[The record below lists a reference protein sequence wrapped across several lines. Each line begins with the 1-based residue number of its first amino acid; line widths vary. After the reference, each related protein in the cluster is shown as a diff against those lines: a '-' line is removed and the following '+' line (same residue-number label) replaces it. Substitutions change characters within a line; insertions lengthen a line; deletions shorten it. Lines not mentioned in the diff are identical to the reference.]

1 MITSERPVRRYRRD
15 SHRFAI
21 PGILALNDQ
30 ANGVGRRGSMTKPR
44 HRNGSP
50 RVVVVGGGF
59 AGLAAVKT
67 LSKIKPP
74 VRVTLLEQ
82 HNYHLFQP
90 LLYQL
95 ATGVVQPADIAHPV
109 RGIVRRYRRAGVRMA
124 TVSGVDFEAREVLTE
139 EGGRF
144 GYDYL
149 ILAAGATTNT
159 FGIPGVEEHSF
170 PLKTMPDA
178 LRLRAHLLHQFE
190 LADNNPAE
198 IERGALTVVVVGG
211 GPTGVEM
218 AGALHELF
226 KHVLV
231 HDFPDLDVHQARVVL
246 LEATDH
252 LLAPFH
258 PSSRKHA
265 LDILRRR
272 GVEVRLGQAMER
284 ATPDE
289 VVLKDGTMI
298 PTRTLIWGAGVRAN
312 PLADVLGLEQTRGGR
327 ILVGEDLSVPGRP
340 EVFVVGD
347 LAGAGDGKGGLLPQ
361 VAQPAIQQAR
371 HAARQIERTLQAAA
385 REPFAYKD
393 KGIMAT
399 IGRNAAVTELPSGA
413 RFQGVLAW
421 YMWLALHL
429 AYIIGFRS
437 RVAVLV
443 NWIWSYLTYDRHARI
458 IVAVEPSRRPAI
470 AARPPATTQP
480 QPAPERR

>member
-1 MITSERPVRRYRRD
+1 
-15 SHRFAI
+15 
-21 PGILALNDQ
+21 
-30 ANGVGRRGSMTKPR
+30 MTKPR
-44 HRNGSP
+44 NRNGSP

-59 AGLAAVKT
+59 AGLAAIKT
-67 LSKIKPP
+67 LAKVKPP
-74 VRVTLLEQ
+74 VRVLLLEQ

-109 RGIVRRYRRAGVRMA
+109 RGIVRRHRRASVRMA

-149 ILAAGATTNT
+149 VLAAGATTAT

-170 PLKTMPDA
+170 PLKSMPDA
-178 LRLRAHLLHQFE
+178 LRLRAHLLRQFE
-190 LADNNPAE
+190 LADNDPSE
-198 IERGALTVVVVGG
+198 IGRGALTVVVVGG

-231 HDFPDLDVHQARVVL
+231 HDFPDLDVNQARVVL

-258 PSSRKHA
+258 PSSRQHA
-265 LDILRRR
+265 LETLQRR
-272 GVEVRLGQAMER
+272 GVEVQLGQAMDR
-284 ATPDE
+284 ATPDQVE
-289 VVLKDGTMI
+289 LKDGTVI
-298 PTRTLIWGAGVRAN
+298 LTRTLIWGAGVRAH

-327 ILVGEDLSVPGRP
+327 IVVGDDLSVPGRP

-361 VAQPAIQQAR
+361 VAQPAIQEAK
-371 HAARQIERTLQAAA
+371 HAAQQIEHTLQGTA
-385 REPFAYKD
+385 RAPFSYKD
-393 KGIMAT
+393 RGIMAT

-413 RFQGVLAW
+413 RFKGPLAW
-421 YMWLALHL
+421 YMWLVLHL
-429 AYIIGFRS
+429 AYIVGFRS
-437 RVAVLV
+437 RVSVLV
-443 NWIWSYLTYDRHARI
+443 NWIWSYFTYDRHARI
-458 IVAVEPSRRPAI
+458 IVSVEPSPRPALK
-470 AARPPATTQP
+470 A
-480 QPAPERR
+480 PAPPQRTP

>member
-1 MITSERPVRRYRRD
+1 MTRTRY
-15 SHRFAI
+15 
-21 PGILALNDQ
+21 
-30 ANGVGRRGSMTKPR
+30 
-44 HRNGSP
+44 RNGSP
-50 RVVVVGGGF
+50 RVVVVGSGF
-59 AGLAAVKT
+59 AGLNAVKA
-67 LSKIKPP
+67 LAKVKPP
-74 VRVTLLEQ
+74 VKVILLEQ

-95 ATGVVQPADIAHPV
+95 ATGLVQPADIAHPV
-109 RGIVRRYRRAGVRMA
+109 RGIVRRYRRTSVRMA
-124 TVSGVDFEAREVLTE
+124 TVSGVDFDAKEVLTE

-144 GYDYL
+144 PYDYL
-149 ILAAGATTNT
+149 VLAAGATTNT

-170 PLKTMPDA
+170 PLKSMPDA
-178 LRLRAHLLHQFE
+178 LRLRAHLLRQFE
-190 LADNNPAE
+190 LAENDPGEVAK
-198 IERGALTVVVVGG
+198 GALTVVVVGG

-231 HDFPDLDVHQARVVL
+231 HDFPDLDIDQARVVL
-246 LEATDH
+246 LEAMDH

-258 PSSRKHA
+258 PSSRQHA
-265 LDILRRR
+265 LETLNKR
-272 GVEVRLGQAMER
+272 GVEVRLSSAMER

-289 VVLKDGTMI
+289 VVLKDGTVI
-298 PTRTLIWGAGVRAN
+298 PTRTLIWGAGVRAH

-361 VAQPAIQQAR
+361 VAQPAIQEAK
-371 HAARQIERTLQAAA
+371 HAAQNIGRTLNG
-385 REPFAYKD
+385 EPRTSFEYKD
-393 KGIMAT
+393 KGTMAT

-413 RFQGVLAW
+413 RFKGALAW

-458 IVAVEPSRRPAI
+458 IVAVEANPPRALEPPRPA
-470 AARPPATTQP
+470 A
-480 QPAPERR
+480 QPASAPRRR

>member
-1 MITSERPVRRYRRD
+1 MAGARKRD
-15 SHRFAI
+15 GLPH
-21 PGILALNDQ
+21 
-30 ANGVGRRGSMTKPR
+30 
-44 HRNGSP
+44 
-50 RVVVVGGGF
+50 VVVVGGGF

-67 LSKIKPP
+67 LSKVKPP

-95 ATGVVQPADIAHPV
+95 ATGLVQPADIAHPV
-109 RGIVRRYRRAGVRMA
+109 RGIVRRYRRTSVRMA
-124 TVSGVDFEAREVLTE
+124 TVSGVDLDAREVLTD
-139 EGGRF
+139 EGRRF

-149 ILAAGATTNT
+149 ILAAGATTAT
-159 FGIPGVEEHSF
+159 FGIPGVAEHSF

-178 LRLRAHLLHQFE
+178 LRLRAHLLRQFE
-190 LADNNPAE
+190 QAE
-198 IERGALTVVVVGG
+198 NDPSVIDQGALTVVVVGG

-231 HDFPDLDVHQARVVL
+231 HDFPDIDITQARVVL

-265 LDILRRR
+265 AEILHKR
-272 GVEVRLGQAMER
+272 GVEVRLGQALER

-289 VVLKDGTMI
+289 VRLKDGTVI
-298 PTRTLIWGAGVRAN
+298 PTRTLVWGAGVRAN

-327 ILVGEDLSVPGRP
+327 ILVGDDLGVPGRP
-340 EVFVVGD
+340 EVLVVGD

-361 VAQPAIQQAR
+361 VAQPAIQEAK
-371 HAARQIERTLQAAA
+371 HAALQVQHSLDGTPRT
-385 REPFAYKD
+385 PFAYKD
-393 KGIMAT
+393 RGIMAT

-413 RFQGVLAW
+413 RFKGVLAW
-421 YMWLALHL
+421 YMWLVLHL
-429 AYIIGFRS
+429 AYIVGFRS
-437 RVAVLV
+437 RISVLV

-458 IVAVEPSRRPAI
+458 IVAVEPSRRPDAPAQPPV
-470 AARPPATTQP
+470 AAPSEAESRERPVVG
-480 QPAPERR
+480 

>member
-1 MITSERPVRRYRRD
+1 
-15 SHRFAI
+15 
-21 PGILALNDQ
+21 LNDQ
-30 ANGVGRRGSMTKPR
+30 AEEGGPMSKSRS
-44 HRNGSP
+44 RNGSP

-59 AGLAAVKT
+59 AGLAVVKT
-67 LSKIKPP
+67 LAKLKPP

-109 RGIVRRYRRAGVRMA
+109 RGIVRRFRRTSVRMG
-124 TVSGVDFEAREVLTE
+124 TVSGVDFDAKQVLTE
-139 EGGRF
+139 GGGRF

-149 ILAAGATTNT
+149 VLAAGATTAT

-170 PLKTMPDA
+170 PLKNMPDA

-190 LADNNPAE
+190 LAENDPAM
-198 IERGALTVVVVGG
+198 IDKGALTVVVVGG

-231 HDFPDLDVHQARVVL
+231 HDFPELDINQSRVVL

-258 PSSRKHA
+258 PSSRRHA
-265 LDILRRR
+265 LDILQKR
-272 GVEVRLGQAMER
+272 GVEVRLGQAMAH

-289 VVLKDGTMI
+289 VVLKDGSVI

-312 PLADVLGLEQTRGGR
+312 PLADILGLEQGRGGR
-327 ILVGEDLSVPGRP
+327 ILVGDDLSVPGRP

-361 VAQPAIQQAR
+361 VAQPAIQEGR
-371 HAARQIERTLQAAA
+371 HAALQIGRTLNG
-385 REPFAYKD
+385 EPRTGFRYKD

-399 IGRNAAVTELPSGA
+399 IGRNAAVTELPNGA
-413 RFQGVLAW
+413 RFKGVLAW
-421 YMWLALHL
+421 YMWLVLHL
-429 AYIIGFRS
+429 AYIVGFRS
-437 RVAVLV
+437 RIAVLV

-458 IVAVEPSRRPAI
+458 IVAVETGRR
-470 AARPPATTQP
+470 AATPGQPPAAASETT
-480 QPAPERR
+480 ASERPVSR

>member
-1 MITSERPVRRYRRD
+1 
-15 SHRFAI
+15 
-21 PGILALNDQ
+21 
-30 ANGVGRRGSMTKPR
+30 MTR
-44 HRNGSP
+44 ARNRNGSP

-67 LSKIKPP
+67 LSKIRPP
-74 VRVTLLEQ
+74 VRTTLLEQ

-109 RGIVRRYRRAGVRMA
+109 RGIIRRYRRASVRMA
-124 TVSGVDFEAREVLTE
+124 TVTGVDFDAREVLTQ
-139 EGGRF
+139 EGRSF
-144 GYDYL
+144 PYDYL
-149 ILAAGATTNT
+149 VLAAGATTNT
-159 FGIPGVEEHSF
+159 FGIPGVEEYSF

-178 LRLRAHLLHQFE
+178 LQLRAHLLRQFE
-190 LADNNPAE
+190 LADNDPSE
-198 IERGALTVVVVGG
+198 VDRGAMTVVVVGG

-231 HDFPDLDVHQARVVL
+231 HDFPDLDINQARVVL
-246 LEATDH
+246 LEAMDH

-258 PSSRKHA
+258 PSSRQHA
-265 LDILRRR
+265 LDILQKR
-272 GVEVRLGQAMER
+272 GVEVRLGSAMER

-289 VVLKDGTMI
+289 VVLKDGSVI
-298 PTRTLIWGAGVRAN
+298 PTRTLIWGAGVRAH

-327 ILVGEDLSVPGRP
+327 ILVGEDLAVPGRP

-361 VAQPAIQQAR
+361 VAQPAIQEAK
-371 HAARQIERTLQAAA
+371 HAAQNIERTLKG
-385 REPFAYKD
+385 EPRTPFEYHD
-393 KGIMAT
+393 KGTMAT

-413 RFQGVLAW
+413 RFKGPLAW
-421 YMWLALHL
+421 YMWLVLHL

-443 NWIWSYLTYDRHARI
+443 NWIWSYFTYDRHARI
-458 IVAVEPSRRPAI
+458 IVSVEPSPRPVLESPPRR
-470 AARPPATTQP
+470 
-480 QPAPERR
+480 

>member
-1 MITSERPVRRYRRD
+1 MARSR
-15 SHRFAI
+15 
-21 PGILALNDQ
+21 N
-30 ANGVGRRGSMTKPR
+30 
-44 HRNGSP
+44 RNGSP

-59 AGLAAVKT
+59 AGLAATKS
-67 LSKIKPP
+67 LSKLKPP

-109 RGIVRRYRRAGVRMA
+109 RGIVRHYRRASVRMV

-139 EGGRF
+139 EGARF
-144 GYDYL
+144 NYDYL
-149 ILAAGATTNT
+149 VLAAGATTAT

-178 LRLRAHLLHQFE
+178 LRLRAHLLRQFE

-198 IERGALTVVVVGG
+198 IDNGALTVVVVGG

-231 HDFPDLDVHQARVVL
+231 HDFPDLDVNRARVVL

-258 PSSRKHA
+258 PSSRQHA
-265 LDILRRR
+265 YDILTKR
-272 GVEVRLGQAMER
+272 GVEVRLGQAMDR
-284 ATPDE
+284 ATPDQVE
-289 VVLKDGTMI
+289 LKDGTVI

-361 VAQPAIQQAR
+361 VAQPAIQQAK
-371 HAARQIERTLQAAA
+371 HAAGQIQHTLAGTA

-393 KGIMAT
+393 RGIMAT

-421 YMWLALHL
+421 YMWLVLHL

-458 IVAVEPSRRPAI
+458 IVSVEPSPRPALR
-470 AARPPATTQP
+470 A
-480 QPAPERR
+480 PAPPQRTP

>member
-1 MITSERPVRRYRRD
+1 
-15 SHRFAI
+15 
-21 PGILALNDQ
+21 LNDQ
-30 ANGVGRRGSMTKPR
+30 VEGGASMTKPR
-44 HRNGSP
+44 NRNGSP
-50 RVVVVGGGF
+50 HVVVVGGGF

-67 LSKIKPP
+67 LAKVKPP

-95 ATGVVQPADIAHPV
+95 ATGLVQPADIAHPV
-109 RGIVRRYRRAGVRMA
+109 RGIVRRYRRTSVRMT
-124 TVSGVDFEAREVLTE
+124 TVSGVDLDAREVLTE
-139 EGGRF
+139 EGRRF
-144 GYDYL
+144 GYDHL
-149 ILAAGATTNT
+149 IVAAGATTAT

-170 PLKTMPDA
+170 PLKSMPDA
-178 LRLRAHLLHQFE
+178 LRLRAHLLRQFE
-190 LADNNPAE
+190 LAENDPAE
-198 IERGALTVVVVGG
+198 IDKGALTVVVVGG

-231 HDFPDLDVHQARVVL
+231 HDFPDLDIGQARVVL

-265 LDILRRR
+265 LDILQKR

-289 VVLKDGTMI
+289 VVLKDGTVI
-298 PTRTLIWGAGVRAN
+298 PTRTLIWGAGVRAH
-312 PLADVLGLEQTRGGR
+312 PLADILGLEQTRGGR
-327 ILVGEDLSVPGRP
+327 IVVGEDLSAPGRP

-347 LAGAGDGKGGLLPQ
+347 LAGAPDGKGGLHPQ
-361 VAQPAIQQAR
+361 VAQPAIQEAR
-371 HAARQIERTLQAAA
+371 HAAQNIELTLKGEPRTG
-385 REPFAYKD
+385 FVYKD
-393 KGIMAT
+393 KGTMAT

-413 RFQGVLAW
+413 RFKGPLAW
-421 YMWLALHL
+421 YMWLVLHL

-443 NWIWSYLTYDRHARI
+443 DWIWSYLTYDRHARI
-458 IVAVEPSRRPAI
+458 IVAVEP
-470 AARPPATTQP
+470 AARPALEQRPPP
-480 QPAPERR
+480 QRTP

>member
-1 MITSERPVRRYRRD
+1 MAKLR
-15 SHRFAI
+15 
-21 PGILALNDQ
+21 N
-30 ANGVGRRGSMTKPR
+30 
-44 HRNGSP
+44 RNGSP

-59 AGLAAVKT
+59 AGLSAIKT

-74 VRVTLLEQ
+74 VKVTLLEQ

-95 ATGVVQPADIAHPV
+95 ATGLVQPADIAHPV
-109 RGIVRRYRRAGVRMA
+109 RGIVRRYRTSVRMA
-124 TVSGVDFEAREVLTE
+124 TVSGVDFDAKQVLTA

-149 ILAAGATTNT
+149 ILAAGATTAT

-170 PLKTMPDA
+170 PLKSMPDA
-178 LRLRAHLLHQFE
+178 LQLRAHLLGQFE
-190 LADNNPAE
+190 LADNDPSQIAK
-198 IERGALTVVVVGG
+198 GALTVVVVGG

-218 AGALHELF
+218 AGAIHELF

-231 HDFPDLDVHQARVVL
+231 HDFPDLDINQARVVL

-258 PSSRKHA
+258 PSSRRHA
-265 LDILRRR
+265 LDTLRKR

-284 ATPDE
+284 VTPDE
-289 VVLKDGTMI
+289 VVLKDGTVI
-298 PTRTLIWGAGVRAN
+298 PTRTLIWGAGVRAH
-312 PLADVLGLEQTRGGR
+312 PLADILGLEQTRGSR
-327 ILVGEDLSVPGRP
+327 IVVGEDLAVPGRP

-361 VAQPAIQQAR
+361 VAQPAIQEAK
-371 HAARQIERTLQAAA
+371 HAALNIERTLKG
-385 REPFAYKD
+385 EPRTGFAYKD

-399 IGRNAAVTELPSGA
+399 IGRNAAVTELPNGA
-413 RFQGVLAW
+413 RFKGVLAW
-421 YMWLALHL
+421 YMWLVLHL
-429 AYIIGFRS
+429 AYIVGFRS

-458 IVAVEPSRRPAI
+458 IVSVEPSPRPVLEV
-470 AARPPATTQP
+470 RTPPQRTP
-480 QPAPERR
+480 

>member
-1 MITSERPVRRYRRD
+1 
-15 SHRFAI
+15 
-21 PGILALNDQ
+21 
-30 ANGVGRRGSMTKPR
+30 MTKSR
-44 HRNGSP
+44 NRNGSP

-59 AGLAAVKT
+59 AGLNAVKA
-67 LSKIKPP
+67 LAKIKPP

-95 ATGVVQPADIAHPV
+95 ATGLVQPADIAHPV

-124 TVSGVDFEAREVLTE
+124 TVSGVDLEAKEVLTD
-139 EGGRF
+139 EGRRF
-144 GYDYL
+144 PYDYL
-149 ILAAGATTNT
+149 ILAAGATTAT
-159 FGIPGVEEHSF
+159 FGIPGVEEHGF
-170 PLKTMPDA
+170 PLKSMPDA
-178 LRLRAHLLHQFE
+178 LRLRAHLLRQFE
-190 LADNNPAE
+190 LAENDPAE
-198 IERGALTVVVVGG
+198 IDRGALTVVVGGG

-231 HDFPDLDVHQARVVL
+231 HDFPDLDINQARVVL
-246 LEATDH
+246 LEAMDH

-258 PSSRKHA
+258 PSSRQHA
-265 LDILRRR
+265 LDILRKR
-272 GVEVRLGQAMER
+272 GVEVRLGQALDR

-289 VVLKDGTMI
+289 VILKDGTVI
-298 PTRTLIWGAGVRAN
+298 PTRTLVWGAGVRAN

-327 ILVGEDLSVPGRP
+327 IVVGEDLSVPGRP

-361 VAQPAIQQAR
+361 VAQPAIQEAR
-371 HAARQIERTLQAAA
+371 HAAQNIERTLKG
-385 REPFAYKD
+385 EPRTGFTYKD

-413 RFQGVLAW
+413 RFKGVLAW

-458 IVAVEPSRRPAI
+458 IVAVEPQRRPALAPPPVP
-470 AARPPATTQP
+470 AASAPTPAAEAAKDRPVVG
-480 QPAPERR
+480 

>member
-1 MITSERPVRRYRRD
+1 MARAR
-15 SHRFAI
+15 
-21 PGILALNDQ
+21 N
-30 ANGVGRRGSMTKPR
+30 
-44 HRNGSP
+44 RNGSP

-67 LSKIKPP
+67 LSKLRPP
-74 VRVTLLEQ
+74 VRTTLLEQ

-109 RGIVRRYRRAGVRMA
+109 RGIVRRYRRASVRMA
-124 TVSGVDFEAREVLTE
+124 TVTGVDFDTREVLTQ
-139 EGGRF
+139 EGRSF
-144 GYDYL
+144 PYDYL
-149 ILAAGATTNT
+149 VLAAGATTNT
-159 FGIPGVEEHSF
+159 FGIPGVEEYSF

-178 LRLRAHLLHQFE
+178 LQLRAHLLRQFE
-190 LADNNPAE
+190 LADNDPGE
-198 IERGALTVVVVGG
+198 IARGAMTVVVVGG

-231 HDFPDLDVHQARVVL
+231 HDFPDLDMDQARVVL
-246 LEATDH
+246 LEAMDH

-258 PSSRKHA
+258 PSSRQHA
-265 LDILRRR
+265 LETLVKR

-289 VVLKDGTMI
+289 VVLKDGTVI
-298 PTRTLIWGAGVRAN
+298 PTRTLIWGAGVRAH
-312 PLADVLGLEQTRGGR
+312 PLSDVLGLEQTRGGR
-327 ILVGEDLSVPGRP
+327 ILVGDDLSVPGRP

-361 VAQPAIQQAR
+361 VAQPAIQEAR
-371 HAARQIERTLQAAA
+371 HAAQNIERTLKG
-385 REPFAYKD
+385 EPRTAFAYHD

-399 IGRNAAVTELPSGA
+399 IGRNAAVTELPSGT
-413 RFQGVLAW
+413 RFKGPLAW
-421 YMWLALHL
+421 YMWLVLHL

-443 NWIWSYLTYDRHARI
+443 NWIWSYFTYDRHARI
-458 IVAVEPSRRPAI
+458 IVSVEPSPRPVLEAPPRR
-470 AARPPATTQP
+470 
-480 QPAPERR
+480 

>member
-1 MITSERPVRRYRRD
+1 MR
-15 SHRFAI
+15 
-21 PGILALNDQ
+21 
-30 ANGVGRRGSMTKPR
+30 KPR
-44 HRNGSP
+44 RSRNGSP

-67 LSKIKPP
+67 LSRIKPP

-95 ATGVVQPADIAHPV
+95 ATGLVQPADIAHPV
-109 RGIVRRYRRAGVRMA
+109 RGIVRRYRRCGVRMA
-124 TVSGVDFEAREVLTE
+124 TVSGVDFDAKEVLTE
-139 EGGRF
+139 EGRRF
-144 GYDYL
+144 PYDYL
-149 ILAAGATTNT
+149 VLAAGATTAT
-159 FGIPGVEEHSF
+159 FGIPGVEEHGF

-190 LADNNPAE
+190 LAENDPAE
-198 IERGALTVVVVGG
+198 IDKGALTVVVGGG

-231 HDFPDLDVHQARVVL
+231 HDFPDLDIHQARVVL
-246 LEATDH
+246 LEAMDH

-258 PSSRKHA
+258 PSSRRHA
-265 LDILRRR
+265 LDTLRKRE
-272 GVEVRLGQAMER
+272 VEVLLSHALDR

-289 VVLKDGTMI
+289 VHLKDGTVI
-298 PTRTLIWGAGVRAN
+298 PTRTLVWGAGVRAN

-327 ILVGEDLSVPGRP
+327 IVVGEDLSVPGRP

-361 VAQPAIQQAR
+361 VAQPAIQEAR
-371 HAARQIERTLQAAA
+371 HAARQIEHTLNGTE
-385 REPFAYKD
+385 REGFVYKD

-413 RFQGVLAW
+413 KFKGPLAW
-421 YMWLALHL
+421 YMWLVLHL

-458 IVAVEPSRRPAI
+458 IVAVEPSRRAG
-470 AARPPATTQP
+470 A
-480 QPAPERR
+480 PAPRPAAAGATPAAPTEAAAPGRPVG

>member
-1 MITSERPVRRYRRD
+1 MR
-15 SHRFAI
+15 
-21 PGILALNDQ
+21 
-30 ANGVGRRGSMTKPR
+30 KPR
-44 HRNGSP
+44 SRNGSP
-50 RVVVVGGGF
+50 HVVVVGGGF

-67 LSKIKPP
+67 LAKIKPP
-74 VRVTLLEQ
+74 VRATLLEQ

-95 ATGVVQPADIAHPV
+95 ATGLVQPADIAHPV
-109 RGIVRRYRRAGVRMA
+109 RGIVRRYRRTSVRMA
-124 TVSGVDFEAREVLTE
+124 TVSGVDFDAREVLTE
-139 EGGRF
+139 EGRRF

-149 ILAAGATTNT
+149 ILAAGATTAT

-170 PLKTMPDA
+170 PLKSMPDA
-178 LRLRAHLLHQFE
+178 LRLRAHLLRQFE
-190 LADNNPAE
+190 LAESDPAE
-198 IERGALTVVVVGG
+198 IGKGALTVVVVGG

-231 HDFPDLDVHQARVVL
+231 HDFPDLDIDQTRVVL

-258 PSSRKHA
+258 PSSRQHA
-265 LDILRRR
+265 LEILAKR
-272 GVEVRLGQAMER
+272 GVEVRLGQALEQ

-289 VVLKDGTMI
+289 VRLKDGTVI
-298 PTRTLIWGAGVRAN
+298 PTRTLIWGAGVRAH
-312 PLADVLGLEQTRGGR
+312 PMADTLGLEQTRGGR
-327 ILVGEDLSVPGRP
+327 IVVGDDLSVTGRP

-347 LAGAGDGKGGLLPQ
+347 LAGAADGKGGLLPQ
-361 VAQPAIQQAR
+361 VAQPAIQEAR
-371 HAARQIERTLQAAA
+371 HAALQIQHSLDGTDRTGF
-385 REPFAYKD
+385 EYKD

-413 RFQGVLAW
+413 RFKGVIAW
-421 YMWLALHL
+421 YMWLVLHL
-429 AYIIGFRS
+429 AYIVGFRS

-458 IVAVEPSRRPAI
+458 IVAVEPTRR
-470 AARPPATTQP
+470 AARAGPPPA
-480 QPAPERR
+480 PAAAPSPAASGDRPVVP

>member
-1 MITSERPVRRYRRD
+1 
-15 SHRFAI
+15 
-21 PGILALNDQ
+21 
-30 ANGVGRRGSMTKPR
+30 MTKLR
-44 HRNGSP
+44 SRNGSP

-59 AGLAAVKT
+59 AGLAAIKT
-67 LSKIKPP
+67 LAKLKPP

-95 ATGVVQPADIAHPV
+95 ATGLVQPADIAHPV
-109 RGIVRRYRRAGVRMA
+109 RGIVRRYRRTSVRMA
-124 TVSGVDFEAREVLTE
+124 TVAGVDFEAREVLTE

-149 ILAAGATTNT
+149 VLAAGATTAT

-178 LRLRAHLLHQFE
+178 LRLRAHLLSQFE
-190 LADNNPAE
+190 LAENDPAE

-231 HDFPDLDVHQARVVL
+231 HDFPDLDIHQARVVL

-258 PSSRKHA
+258 PSSRQHA
-265 LDILRRR
+265 LDTLNKR

-284 ATPDE
+284 ATPDQ
-289 VVLKDGTMI
+289 VALKDGTVI
-298 PTRTLIWGAGVRAN
+298 PTRTLIWGAGVRAH

-327 ILVGEDLSVPGRP
+327 IVVGDDLSVPGRP

-361 VAQPAIQQAR
+361 VAQPAIQEAK
-371 HAARQIERTLQAAA
+371 HAAQNIERTLQGTA
-385 REPFAYKD
+385 RTAFSYKD

-399 IGRNAAVTELPSGA
+399 IGRNAAVTELPNGA
-413 RFQGVLAW
+413 RFKGVLAW
-421 YMWLALHL
+421 YMWLVLHL

-437 RVAVLV
+437 RIAVLV

-458 IVAVEPSRRPAI
+458 IVSVEPSPRPALK
-470 AARPPATTQP
+470 A
-480 QPAPERR
+480 PAPPQRTP

>member
-1 MITSERPVRRYRRD
+1 
-15 SHRFAI
+15 
-21 PGILALNDQ
+21 
-30 ANGVGRRGSMTKPR
+30 MTKLR
-44 HRNGSP
+44 NRNGSP

-59 AGLAAVKT
+59 AGLAAIKALAKV
-67 LSKIKPP
+67 KPP
-74 VRVTLLEQ
+74 VRVLLLEQ

-95 ATGVVQPADIAHPV
+95 ATGLVQPADIAHPV
-109 RGIVRRYRRAGVRMA
+109 RGIVRRYRRTSVRMA
-124 TVSGVDFEAREVLTE
+124 TVAGVDFEAREVLTE

-149 ILAAGATTNT
+149 LLAAGATTAT

-178 LRLRAHLLHQFE
+178 LRLRAHLLRQFE
-190 LADNNPAE
+190 LADNDPAE
-198 IERGALTVVVVGG
+198 VERGALTVVVVGG

-218 AGALHELF
+218 AGALQELF

-231 HDFPDLDVHQARVVL
+231 HDFPDLDINQARVVL

-258 PSSRKHA
+258 PSSRQHA
-265 LDILRRR
+265 LETLNKR

-284 ATPDE
+284 ATPDQ
-289 VVLKDGTMI
+289 VVLKDGTVI
-298 PTRTLIWGAGVRAN
+298 PTRTLIWGAGVRAH
-312 PLADVLGLEQTRGGR
+312 PLADHLGLEQARGGR
-327 ILVGEDLSVPGRP
+327 IVVGDDLSVPGRP

-361 VAQPAIQQAR
+361 VAQPAIQEAK
-371 HAARQIERTLQAAA
+371 HAAQNIERTLQDTA
-385 REPFAYKD
+385 RTGFAYKD

-413 RFQGVLAW
+413 RFKGVLAW
-421 YMWLALHL
+421 YMWLVLHL

-458 IVAVEPSRRPAI
+458 IVSVEPSPRPALK
-470 AARPPATTQP
+470 A
-480 QPAPERR
+480 PAPPQRTP

>member
-1 MITSERPVRRYRRD
+1 
-15 SHRFAI
+15 
-21 PGILALNDQ
+21 
-30 ANGVGRRGSMTKPR
+30 MTR
-44 HRNGSP
+44 ARNRNGSP

-67 LSKIKPP
+67 LSKVRPP
-74 VRVTLLEQ
+74 VRTTLLEQ

-109 RGIVRRYRRAGVRMA
+109 RGIVRRYRRASVRMA
-124 TVSGVDFEAREVLTE
+124 TVTGVDFDAREVLTQ
-139 EGGRF
+139 EGRGF
-144 GYDYL
+144 PYDYL
-149 ILAAGATTNT
+149 VLAAGATTNT
-159 FGIPGVEEHSF
+159 FGIPGVEEYSF

-178 LRLRAHLLHQFE
+178 LQLRAHLLRQFE
-190 LADNNPAE
+190 LADNDPDE
-198 IERGALTVVVVGG
+198 IAKGAMTVVVVGG

-231 HDFPDLDVHQARVVL
+231 HDFPDLDINLARVVL
-246 LEATDH
+246 LEAMGH

-258 PSSRKHA
+258 PSSRQHA
-265 LDILRRR
+265 LDTLKKR
-272 GVEVRLGQAMER
+272 GVEVRLGSAMER

-289 VVLKDGTMI
+289 VVLKDGSVI
-298 PTRTLIWGAGVRAN
+298 PTRTLIWGAGVRAH

-327 ILVGEDLSVPGRP
+327 ILVGDDLSVPGRP

-361 VAQPAIQQAR
+361 VAQPAIQEAR
-371 HAARQIERTLQAAA
+371 HAAQNIERTLKG
-385 REPFAYKD
+385 EPRTAFEYHD
-393 KGIMAT
+393 KGTMAT
-399 IGRNAAVTELPSGA
+399 IGRNAAVTELPNGA
-413 RFQGVLAW
+413 RFKGPLAW
-421 YMWLALHL
+421 YMWLVLHL

-443 NWIWSYLTYDRHARI
+443 NWIWSYFTYDRHARI
-458 IVAVEPSRRPAI
+458 IVSVEPSPRPVLE
-470 AARPPATTQP
+470 ARP
-480 QPAPERR
+480 RR

>member
-1 MITSERPVRRYRRD
+1 VVAAEEAGP
-15 SHRFAI
+15 
-21 PGILALNDQ
+21 
-30 ANGVGRRGSMTKPR
+30 MTKSR
-44 HRNGSP
+44 NRNGSP

-59 AGLAAVKT
+59 AGLNAVKS
-67 LSKIKPP
+67 LAKIKPP

-149 ILAAGATTNT
+149 VLAAGAITAT
-159 FGIPGVEEHSF
+159 FGIPGVEEHGF
-170 PLKTMPDA
+170 PLKSMPDA

-190 LADNNPAE
+190 LADNDPAQVE
-198 IERGALTVVVVGG
+198 KGALTVVVGGG

-231 HDFPDLDVHQARVVL
+231 HDFPDLDINQAKVVL
-246 LEATDH
+246 LEAMDH

-258 PSSRKHA
+258 PSSRQHA
-265 LDILRRR
+265 LDILRKR
-272 GVEVRLGQAMER
+272 GVEVRLGQALDR
-284 ATPDE
+284 ATPDG
-289 VVLKDGTMI
+289 VILKDGTVI
-298 PTRTLIWGAGVRAN
+298 ATRTLVWGAGVRAH

-327 ILVGEDLSVPGRP
+327 IVVGEDLSVPGRP

-371 HAARQIERTLQAAA
+371 HTAQNIERTLKG
-385 REPFAYKD
+385 EPRTGFEYKD

-413 RFQGVLAW
+413 RFKGALAW

-443 NWIWSYLTYDRHARI
+443 NWIWSYFTYDRHARI
-458 IVAVEPSRRPAI
+458 IVAVEPQRRPAL
-470 AARPPATTQP
+470 AA
-480 QPAPERR
+480 PAPAAPAQAAQAAEAAKDRPVVG

>member
-1 MITSERPVRRYRRD
+1 MAGARKRD
-15 SHRFAI
+15 GLPH
-21 PGILALNDQ
+21 
-30 ANGVGRRGSMTKPR
+30 
-44 HRNGSP
+44 
-50 RVVVVGGGF
+50 VVVVGGGF

-67 LSKIKPP
+67 LSKVKPP

-95 ATGVVQPADIAHPV
+95 ATGLVQPADIAHPV
-109 RGIVRRYRRAGVRMA
+109 RGVVRRYRRTRVRMA
-124 TVSGVDFEAREVLTE
+124 TVTGVDLDARQVLV
-139 EGGRF
+139 GDGRRV
-144 GYDYL
+144 GYDHL
-149 ILAAGATTNT
+149 ILAAGATTAT

-178 LRLRAHLLHQFE
+178 LRLRAHLLQQFE
-190 LADNNPAE
+190 LAENDPTV
-198 IERGALTVVVVGG
+198 IDQGVLTVVVVGG

-231 HDFPDLDVHQARVVL
+231 HDFPEIDIARTRVVL

-252 LLAPFH
+252 LLTPFH

-265 LDILRRR
+265 LEILAKR
-272 GVEVRLGQAMER
+272 GVEVRLGQALER

-289 VVLKDGTMI
+289 VKLKDGTVI
-298 PTRTLIWGAGVRAN
+298 PTKTLVWGAGVRAN
-312 PLADVLGLEQTRGGR
+312 PLADVVGLEQTRGGR

-361 VAQPAIQQAR
+361 VAQPAIQEAR
-371 HAARQIERTLQAAA
+371 HAALQIQHTLEGTP
-385 REPFAYKD
+385 REGFVYKD

-413 RFQGVLAW
+413 RFKGVLAW
-421 YMWLALHL
+421 YMWLVLHL
-429 AYIIGFRS
+429 AYIVGFRS

-458 IVAVEPSRRPAI
+458 IVAVEPSRRPDAP
-470 AARPPATTQP
+470 AQPSPPPAP
-480 QPAPERR
+480 SEAVSRDRPVVG

>member
-1 MITSERPVRRYRRD
+1 MAKLR
-15 SHRFAI
+15 
-21 PGILALNDQ
+21 N
-30 ANGVGRRGSMTKPR
+30 
-44 HRNGSP
+44 RNGSP

-74 VRVTLLEQ
+74 VKVLLLEQ

-95 ATGVVQPADIAHPV
+95 ATGLVQPADIAHPI
-109 RGIVRRYRRAGVRMA
+109 RGIVRRYRTSVRMA
-124 TVSGVDFEAREVLTE
+124 TVSGVDFDAKQVLTA

-149 ILAAGATTNT
+149 VLAAGATTAT
-159 FGIPGVEEHSF
+159 FGIPGVDEHSF
-170 PLKTMPDA
+170 PLKSMPDA
-178 LRLRAHLLHQFE
+178 LQLRAHLLHQFE
-190 LADNNPAE
+190 LADNDPSEVA
-198 IERGALTVVVVGG
+198 RGALTVVVVGG

-231 HDFPDLDVHQARVVL
+231 HDFPDLDINQARVIL

-258 PSSRKHA
+258 PSSRQHA
-265 LDILRRR
+265 LDTLNKR

-284 ATPDE
+284 AGPEE

-298 PTRTLIWGAGVRAN
+298 PTRTLIWGAGVRAH

-327 ILVGEDLSVPGRP
+327 IVVGEDMSVPGRP

-361 VAQPAIQQAR
+361 VAQPAIQEAR
-371 HAARQIERTLQAAA
+371 HAARNIERTLKG
-385 REPFAYKD
+385 EPRTGFEYKD

-421 YMWLALHL
+421 YMWLVLHL
-429 AYIIGFRS
+429 AYIVGFRS

-458 IVAVEPSRRPAI
+458 IVSVEPSPRPLLEP
-470 AARPPATTQP
+470 RTPPQRTP
-480 QPAPERR
+480 

>member
-1 MITSERPVRRYRRD
+1 M
-15 SHRFAI
+15 A
-21 PGILALNDQ
+21 
-30 ANGVGRRGSMTKPR
+30 RRGNNRLP
-44 HRNGSP
+44 H
-50 RVVVVGGGF
+50 VVVVGGGF
-59 AGLAAVKT
+59 AGLSAVKA
-67 LSKIKPP
+67 LAKQKPP

-95 ATGVVQPADIAHPV
+95 ATGLVQPADIAHPV
-109 RGIVRRYRRAGVRMA
+109 RGIVRRYRRTSVRMA
-124 TVSGVDFEAREVLTE
+124 TVTGVDVDARQVVTG
-139 EGGRF
+139 EGHAI
-144 GYDYL
+144 GYDWL
-149 ILAAGATTNT
+149 ILAAGATTAT

-170 PLKTMPDA
+170 PLKTMPEA

-190 LADNNPAE
+190 QAVNDPAA
-198 IERGALTVVVVGG
+198 IDQGALTVVVVGG

-226 KHVLV
+226 RHVLA
-231 HDFPDLDVHQARVVL
+231 HDFPDLDISQAKVVL

-258 PSSRKHA
+258 PRSRQHA
-265 LDILRRR
+265 LDTLNKR
-272 GVEVRLGQAMER
+272 GVEVRLGQALEQ
-284 ATPDE
+284 ASPTE
-289 VVLKDGTMI
+289 VRLKDGTVI
-298 PTRTLIWGAGVRAN
+298 PTRTLVWGAGVRAN
-312 PLADVLGLEQTRGGR
+312 PLADALGLEQTRGGR

-361 VAQPAIQQAR
+361 VAQPAIQEAR
-371 HAARQIERTLQAAA
+371 HAATQIGRSLRGEPRTG
-385 REPFAYKD
+385 FAYKD

-413 RFQGVLAW
+413 RFRGALAW
-421 YMWLALHL
+421 YMWLGLHL

-443 NWIWSYLTYDRHARI
+443 NWVWSYLTYDRHARI
-458 IVAVEPSRRPAI
+458 IVAVEIPP
-470 AARPPATTQP
+470 PPAPTP
-480 QPAPERR
+480 PSLPVGEAAPRAVPGP

>member
-1 MITSERPVRRYRRD
+1 MAKLRNRD
-15 SHRFAI
+15 
-21 PGILALNDQ
+21 
-30 ANGVGRRGSMTKPR
+30 
-44 HRNGSP
+44 GSP

-74 VRVTLLEQ
+74 VRTTLLEQ

-109 RGIVRRYRRAGVRMA
+109 RGIVRRYRQASVRMA
-124 TVSGVDFEAREVLTE
+124 TVSGVDFDAREVLTE

-149 ILAAGATTNT
+149 VLAAGATTNT

-178 LRLRAHLLHQFE
+178 LRLRAHLLRQFE

-198 IERGALTVVVVGG
+198 IAKGALTVVVVGG

-252 LLAPFH
+252 LLTPFH
-258 PSSRKHA
+258 PSSRRHA
-265 LDILRRR
+265 LDILKKR
-272 GVEVRLGQAMER
+272 GVEVRLGEAMER
-284 ATPDE
+284 ASPDE

-298 PTRTLIWGAGVRAN
+298 PTRTLIWGAGVKAN

-327 ILVGEDLSVPGRP
+327 ILVTDDLSVPGRP

-371 HAARQIERTLQAAA
+371 HAAQQIEMTLQGTA

-413 RFQGVLAW
+413 RFKGVLAW

-458 IVAVEPSRRPAI
+458 IVAVEPSTRRAI
-470 AARPPATTQP
+470 EQRPPP
-480 QPAPERR
+480 QRTP